1 MGLFKGLNM
10 CVYLYAPMCTC
21 ACMCVYIYVE
31 YASIHTTSIHIYLN
45 VCTCTNNIH
54 THTCVRT
61 YISVY
66 MHVCGEDALVSQH
79 LSSTQYHIIN
89 YDHPAV
95 R

>member
-1 MGLFKGLNM
+1 M

-21 ACMCVYIYVE
+21 AYMCVYIYVE

-66 MHVCGEDALVSQH
+66 MHVCVFAFY
-79 LSSTQYHIIN
+79 TQVCAHVLYFHV
-89 YDHPAV
+89 PV
-95 R
+95 CV